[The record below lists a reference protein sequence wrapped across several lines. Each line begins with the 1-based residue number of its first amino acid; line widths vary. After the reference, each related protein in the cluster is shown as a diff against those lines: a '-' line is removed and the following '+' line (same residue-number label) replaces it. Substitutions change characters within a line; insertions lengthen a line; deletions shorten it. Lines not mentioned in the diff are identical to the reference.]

1 MGHSKV
7 SKSQTKKHNTMKT
20 YLKIAVAILLVAT
33 MVSCAEDSGPKKDR
47 SVGGTRE
54 ILAITQNPRQWEGV
68 IGDSLRHFFLQE
80 QYGLPQPESRNNLAH
95 ITTDAFSDMFKKHK
109 CIIEVD
115 INPNLEKATAKTME
129 NVWASPQRYVVIS
142 APDEASWIALFDKQK
157 EIYQQW
163 FDKVERE
170 RILTVFRPTKD
181 EAIAEAIAKRFG
193 FTLTVPQGFYIAKDE
208 ANFMWLRKELERSS
222 ADIVIYQTP
231 YRDTLQFETKALLSM
246 RELAM
251 GQNIP
256 GPSEGS
262 YMGTETDIVPP
273 VVTTAFD
280 FPAGYAKEMRGMWKV
295 YNNYMG
301 GPFVSYTFADNRTGQ
316 LVTIEGFYYEP
327 NQKKRNALLQ
337 LESIAYSL
345 KFVEAEEE

>member
-1 MGHSKV
+1 
-7 SKSQTKKHNTMKT
+7 MKT
-20 YLKIAVAILLVAT
+20 NLKTAALLLLAVFLF
-33 MVSCAEDSGPKKDR
+33 SCSEESKTSRKDR
-47 SVGGTRE
+47 SVGGTSE
-54 ILAITQNPRQWEGV
+54 ILVVTQNPQQWDGT
-68 IGDSLRHFFLQE
+68 IGDTLRHFFLRD
-80 QYGLPQPESRNNLAH
+80 QYGLPQPESHNKLAH
-95 ITTDAFSDMFKKHK
+95 INAEAFSDMFKKHK
-109 CIIEVD
+109 CIMEVE
-115 INPNLEKATAKTME
+115 INPSLEHAVAKTTE
-129 NVWASPQRYVVIS
+129 DFWAAPQRCVKIS
-142 APDEASWIALFDKQK
+142 APDIDSWVELFDKQK

-170 RILTVFRPTKD
+170 RILTVFRPVKD
-181 EAIAEAIAKRFG
+181 EAIMDAIAKKFG
-193 FTLTVPQGFYIAKDE
+193 FTLTIPQGFYVAKNTTD
-208 ANFMWLRKELERSS
+208 FMWLRKELERSS

-231 YRDTLQFETKALLSM
+231 YRDTLQFETKALVSM
-246 RELAM
+246 RDLMM
-251 GQNIP
+251 GQHIP

-262 YMGTETDIVPP
+262 YMGTEMEFVPP
-273 VVTTAFD
+273 VATTAVN

-345 KFVEAEEE
+345 KFVETEE

>member
-1 MGHSKV
+1 
-7 SKSQTKKHNTMKT
+7 MKNA
-20 YLKIAVAILLVAT
+20 LKIAIAILIASM
-33 MVSCAEDSGPKKDR
+33 MVSCSEESKSIRKDR

-54 ILAITQNPRQWEGV
+54 ILVITQNPDQWDGT
-68 IGDSLRHFFLQE
+68 IGDTLRHFFLQD

-95 ITTDAFSDMFKKHK
+95 INAEAFSDMFKKHK
-109 CIIEVD
+109 CIIEVEID
-115 INPNLEKATAKTME
+115 PSLQQAVAKTME
-129 NVWASPQRYVVIS
+129 DNWAAPQRYVKIS
-142 APDEASWIALFDKQK
+142 APDNASWVELFDKQK

-170 RILTVFRPTKD
+170 RILNVFRPTKD
-181 EAIAEAIAKRFG
+181 DDIADAIAKKFG
-193 FTLTVPQGFYIAKDE
+193 FTLIVPQGFYIAKSERD
-208 ANFMWLRKELERSS
+208 FMWLRKELERSS

-246 RELAM
+246 RDLMM
-251 GQNIP
+251 GQYIP

-262 YMGTETDIVPP
+262 YMGTETEHEQP
-273 VVTTAFD
+273 VVTTASQ

-295 YNNYMG
+295 FNNYMG
-301 GPFVSYTFADNRTGQ
+301 GPFVSYTFNDNHTGQ

-345 KFVEAEEE
+345 KFVEQ